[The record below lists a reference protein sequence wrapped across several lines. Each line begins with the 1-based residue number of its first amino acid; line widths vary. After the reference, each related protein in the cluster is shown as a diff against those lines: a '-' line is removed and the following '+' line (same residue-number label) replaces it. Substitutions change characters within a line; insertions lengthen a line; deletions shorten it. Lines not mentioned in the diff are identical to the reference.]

1 MKDMECIKPIP
12 EGWYV
17 YKIEYEAKRG
27 QWSYCLQKTDG
38 ELCWADGDTQEDAE
52 ANAIELV
59 ERRMRTMTSAEEWQN
74 KAEAMGWE
82 YKIDD
87 MIDFIRAIQADALA
101 SKTQGYKQ

>member
-1 MKDMECIKPIP
+1 MSETMKPIP
-12 EGWYV
+12 EGWRTYRV
-17 YKIEYEAKRG
+17 EYETYSG
-27 QWSYCLQKTDG
+27 QWSYCLENKADG
-38 ELCWADGDTQEDAE
+38 ELCLADGYTEEEAK
-52 ANAIELV
+52 ANAIDLV